1 MGRVGM
7 TKCMTAL
14 PPDPDPA
21 GDPDLDAGGSVLP
34 GSTPPDSGSATL
46 GLSHHEPEPSRK
58 IGPIIIGI
66 VLVLSLVIAALL
78 IFDAFGRFN

>member
-1 MGRVGM
+1 
-7 TKCMTAL
+7 MTAM

-21 GDPDLDAGGSVLP
+21 GDPDLEPGGGVKP

-58 IGPIIIGI
+58 IGPIVIGV
-66 VLVLSLVIAALL
+66 VLVLALL
-78 IFDAFGRFN
+78 IAAFLIIDAIGRFS